1 MPGGLCF
8 YMRWGRPGLDETH
21 PKNRT
26 QVDLTIGS
34 ALDIFGGEL
43 SYRDVVEWDKRNG
56 YI

>member
-1 MPGGLCF
+1 MDL
-8 YMRWGRPGLDETH
+8 RQ
-21 PKNRT
+21 

-43 SYRDVVEWDKRNG
+43 SYRTVVEWDKRNG